1 MRAAAGTLA
10 GGPGKAT
17 MSDRKNARHAAAL
30 ASPLTSRLTVD
41 EAIAILLAQRQT
53 ETVAALRAALDRP
66 MPEAIQPLHAALQAL
81 STTLALC
88 ARLSGAGAFDDLLR
102 DVQTLMEAVDDAR
115 RWDAL
120 VGETLASHIDALAGV
135 ADVAALGDA
144 AAAARL
150 ESHRRVRALLE
161 GPLPQRLLLGLAF
174 LVSQPRWRG
183 DEGAISKRL
192 AAKFRVRTRREIA
205 RLDKRLQDRGKAIR
219 RLAEEAQQEMHGD
232 VRHLAAVMD
241 LVGPLWPRPPRF
253 RRYGERLDAL
263 QSALDG
269 LHEARMTQQ
278 GLNRIAEEEPS
289 PAVQRAVGAI
299 GGWSVRDRT
308 ERLSKLDKRWR
319 EYRVAK
325 RFC

>member
-1 MRAAAGTLA
+1 
-10 GGPGKAT
+10 

-66 MPEAIQPLHAALQAL
+66 MPETIQPLHAALQAL

-102 DVQTLMEAVDDAR
+102 DVQTLIEALDDAR

-120 VGETLASHIDALAGV
+120 VGETLASHIEALAGV
-135 ADVAALGDA
+135 ADVAALGDP

-150 ESHRRVRALLE
+150 ESHRRVRALLD
-161 GPLPQRLLLGLAF
+161 GPLPQRVLLGLAF

-219 RLAEEAQQEMHGD
+219 RLAQDAQQELRGD
-232 VRHLAAVMD
+232 VVHLAAVIE
-241 LVGPLWPRPPRF
+241 LVGPLWSRPPRF

-308 ERLSKLDKRWR
+308 ERLSKLDKLWR

-325 RFC
+325 RFW

>member
-1 MRAAAGTLA
+1 
-10 GGPGKAT
+10 

-30 ASPLTSRLTVD
+30 ASPLTSRQTVD
-41 EAIAILLAQRQT
+41 EAISILLAQRQA

-66 MPEAIQPLHAALQAL
+66 MPETIQPLHAALQAL
-81 STTLALC
+81 SATLALC

-102 DVQTLMEAVDDAR
+102 DVQALIKAIYEAC
-115 RWDAL
+115 RWDRL
-120 VGETLASHIDALAGV
+120 VAETLSDHIDALAGV
-135 ADVAALGDA
+135 ADVATLSDA
-144 AAAARL
+144 ADAARL
-150 ESHRRVRALLE
+150 ESHRRVRALLD

-183 DEGAISKRL
+183 DDGAISKRL

-205 RLDKRLQDRGKAIR
+205 RLDKRLQDRGKALR
-219 RLAEEAQQEMHGD
+219 RLPEDTQQGLRGD
-232 VRHLAAVMD
+232 VVHLAAVMD
-241 LVGPLWPRPPRF
+241 LVAPLWLRPPRF
-253 RRYGERLDAL
+253 RRYRQHVHAL

-269 LHEARMTQQ
+269 LHDARMTQQ

-308 ERLSKLDKRWR
+308 DRLSKLDKLWR
-319 EYRVAK
+319 DFRAAK
-325 RFC
+325 RFW